1 MATADDERFMRLAIA
16 KALDGVRAGQSPYG
30 AAVVRDG
37 RVLGCEHNAVL
48 RTLDVAA
55 HAEIQA
61 MRAAAATLG
70 TVDLAGC
77 VVYSTCEPC
86 VMCFGACHWAHVAR
100 IVYGAGIGDSDALG
114 FGELRVDNETIRRLG
129 NSRVELVR
137 GVLRDDCLAIFR
149 AWTAAGRSERY

>member
-16 KALDGVRAGQSPYG
+16 KALDAVGAGQSPYG

-55 HAEIQA
+55 HAEIQG

-77 VVYSTCEPC
+77 TVYSTCEPC

-100 IVYGAGIGDSDALG
+100 IVYGAGIADSDALG
-114 FGELRVDNETIRRLG
+114 FGELRIGNETIRQLG
-129 NSRVELVR
+129 SSRIELVA
-137 GVLRDDCLAIFR
+137 GVLRDECLAIFR
-149 AWTAAGRSERY
+149 AWTAAGRNERY